1 MPEDVRP
8 VTSHLFFEKQP
19 HGRSV
24 LPRESTGVF
33 HLPVTPTELA
43 LVGPALL
50 ELTYPLALELVLHSA
65 IVTDFTMERLLI
77 PFSWERERRAKIINE
92 GFRASITPRPFSSWN
107 LPVSNLVDLLNRS
120 FNLKEGF
127 SQRRTEAYK
136 F

>member
-1 MPEDVRP
+1 MRHLSELLMPEDVRP

-65 IVTDFTMERLLI
+65 IVTDFTMERLLT

-92 GFRASITPRPFSSWN
+92 LFVRS
-107 LPVSNLVDLLNRS
+107 PVYVAPKGLTFGANCGSGGARIARQQ
-120 FNLKEGF
+120 GWY
-127 SQRRTEAYK
+127 R
-136 F
+136 